1 MQWHYCSPSA
11 SCPVGSSLFCGG
23 GQEPRTSLCL
33 GWSSALACSSA
44 VADPSAAPTRVTG
57 ACFGCREMDSRG
69 DLPNDLLS
77 VVLMAAFCLSLIS
90 ADWDYSR
97 HGGWAAEPPA
107 SA

>member
-1 MQWHYCSPSA
+1 M
-11 SCPVGSSLFCGG
+11 G
-23 GQEPRTSLCL
+23 GQEPRTFLCL
-33 GWSSALACSSA
+33 GWSSALARGSA
-44 VADPSAAPTRVTG
+44 MADPSTAPTQVTG

-69 DLPNDLLS
+69 DLSNDLLS
-77 VVLMAAFCLSLIS
+77 AALMAALCLSLIS